1 MKNRVTGLII
11 SELPIKC
18 QTSCHICA
26 AFFSE
31 RLLSLVLALIIRTSI
46 SVIFHEIAEIIL
58 IIHIKLSYNIFKRC
72 RKYTFFNSLIL
83 IFAGDEDKYAMLD
96 TRPPTASMGG
106 YGLPPPSRAESSFK
120 HYPEDMDN
128 GPEVINVTANAT
140 TTLLPGMYN
149 KFELKFT

>member
-1 MKNRVTGLII
+1 MK
-11 SELPIKC
+11 
-18 QTSCHICA
+18 Q
-26 AFFSE
+26 
-31 RLLSLVLALIIRTSI
+31 ALIIQ
-46 SVIFHEIAEIIL
+46 
-58 IIHIKLSYNIFKRC
+58 
-72 RKYTFFNSLIL
+72 

-140 TTLLPGMYN
+140 TTLLPGMGG
-149 KFELKFT
+149 FHLVDLIITELKDHMICYEFGCSHWLKSHSIHTEEQILYRIFFQINFPPIYNRQIYQMNTTLEG

>member
-1 MKNRVTGLII
+1 MQP
-11 SELPIKC
+11 S
-18 QTSCHICA
+18 
-26 AFFSE
+26 
-31 RLLSLVLALIIRTSI
+31 
-46 SVIFHEIAEIIL
+46 AEIIL
-58 IIHIKLSYNIFKRC
+58 IIHIKLRYDIFKRC
-72 RKYTFFNSLIL
+72 RKYIYFNSLIL